1 MSESLIKT
9 IFVIVGTLLVSL
21 IMYSIIFTPKGQ
33 QFLWSA
39 IEPAMVNQWEESSMD
54 SGRDRTEIYDEEFN
68 DYVGYNR

>member
-21 IMYSIIFTPKGQ
+21 IMYSIIFTPNGQ

-39 IEPAMVNQWEESSMD
+39 IEPAMVNQWKESSMD